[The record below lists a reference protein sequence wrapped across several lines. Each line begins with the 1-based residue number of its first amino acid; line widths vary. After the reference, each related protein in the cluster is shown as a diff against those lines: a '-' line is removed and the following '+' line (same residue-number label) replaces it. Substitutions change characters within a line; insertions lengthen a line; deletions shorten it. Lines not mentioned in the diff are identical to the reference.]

1 MLKNVDMGIIFRVIL
16 LLTPLLVATALYAD
30 TIILKDG
37 MFVEGEITLQTSR
50 TVRVNTRFGERTYRR
65 DNIEEII
72 ESVDSLDPDAVN
84 KFAELPAPVKAVLN
98 ARAEYD
104 LGRYERALA
113 RLEPFRDHQDSKAIR
128 INIDWLIIE
137 INERLGRWETVRQLL
152 KDKRSNGTPQEK
164 MRAKAHLDIFKANA
178 DYDLR
183 YVGEKHARNF
193 IKDEELRNRARQPN
207 ALKDYKIMRIALE
220 ETCEQLL
227 VEDQMSV
234 KALADKLD
242 PEVTYEACKTLP
254 RIGDVGKYLPY
265 IEDLK
270 RTEATLAKAQAI
282 LDDYGGAFELDIV
295 RTELHHLLPILIR
308 LLEEA
313 SAASPETYNP
323 PFDQRTG
330 RLTREGRE
338 QWRQRCDEF
347 LTTAEPVIRLV
358 DYMVD
363 RVNYYPQALRDLRKA
378 LLDTNE
384 RFKQMVRAVRKARSR
399 THV

>member
-1 MLKNVDMGIIFRVIL
+1 MRTSLRPIL
-16 LLTPLLVATALYAD
+16 LLIPLLAAATSHAD

-37 MFVEGEITLQTSR
+37 TFVEGEITLETSR
-50 TVRVNTRFGERTYRR
+50 TVRVNTRFGERTYQRG
-65 DNIEEII
+65 NIEEII
-72 ESVDSLDPDAVN
+72 ESVNSLDPDAVN

-104 LGRYERALA
+104 LGRYEQALA
-113 RLEPFRDHQDSKAIR
+113 RLEPFRDYKDRKAIR
-128 INIDWLIIE
+128 IRIDWLIIE

-152 KDKRSNGTPQEK
+152 EDKRSNGTPQERT
-164 MRAKAHLDIFKANA
+164 RAKAHLDLFDANP

-193 IKDEELRNRARQPN
+193 IEDEELRNRARQPN
-207 ALKDYKIMRIALE
+207 ALRDHDIMRIALE

-227 VEDQMSV
+227 VEDQLSV

-242 PEVTYEACKTLP
+242 PEATYQACRTLP
-254 RIGDVGKYLPY
+254 RIGDVSKHLPY

-270 RTEATLAKAQAI
+270 RTEATLTKAQAI

-295 RTELHHLLPILIR
+295 RTELHHLLPILTR

-313 SAASPETYNP
+313 SAASPETYDP
-323 PFDQRTG
+323 PFDRRTG
-330 RLTREGRE
+330 RLTKEGRE

-347 LTTAEPVIRLV
+347 VTSAEPVIRLV

-363 RVNYYPQALRDLRKA
+363 RVNHYPQALRDLRKT

-384 RFKQMVRAVRKARSR
+384 RFRQMVRAVRKARNR

>member
-1 MLKNVDMGIIFRVIL
+1 MRISFRVIS
-16 LLTPLLVATALYAD
+16 LLTPLLAAATSHAD

-37 MFVEGEITLQTSR
+37 TFVEGEITLQTSR
-50 TVRVNTRFGERTYRR
+50 TVRVSTRFGERTYRR
-65 DNIEEII
+65 SNVEEII
-72 ESVDSLDPDAVN
+72 KSVNSLDPDAVN

-104 LGRYERALA
+104 LGRYEQALA
-113 RLEPFRDHQDSKAIR
+113 RLEPFRNYKDRKAIQIR
-128 INIDWLIIE
+128 IDWLIIE

-152 KDKRSNGTPQEK
+152 ENKRSNGTPQER
-164 MRAKAHLDIFKANA
+164 MRAKAHLDLFDANP

-193 IKDEELRNRARQPN
+193 IKDEGLRNRARQPN
-207 ALKDYKIMRIALE
+207 ALRDCDIMRIALE

-227 VEDQMSV
+227 VEDQLSV

-242 PEVTYEACKTLP
+242 PEATYEACRTLP

-295 RTELHHLLPILIR
+295 RTELHHLLPILNR

-323 PFDQRTG
+323 PFDRRTG
-330 RLTREGRE
+330 RLTKEGRE

-347 LTTAEPVIRLV
+347 LTTAEPVIRLI

-363 RVNYYPQALRDLRKA
+363 RVNHYPQALRDLRKA

>member
-1 MLKNVDMGIIFRVIL
+1 MRISFRVIS
-16 LLTPLLVATALYAD
+16 LLTPLLAAATSHAD

-37 MFVEGEITLQTSR
+37 TFVEGEITLQTSR
-50 TVRVNTRFGERTYRR
+50 TVRVSTRFGERTYRR
-65 DNIEEII
+65 SNIEEII
-72 ESVDSLDPDAVN
+72 ESVNSLDPDAVN
-84 KFAELPAPVKAVLN
+84 KFAELSAPVKAVLN

-104 LGRYERALA
+104 LGRHDPRRYERALA
-113 RLEPFRDHQDSKAIR
+113 RLEPFRDYEDSRAIR
-128 INIDWLIIE
+128 IHIDWLIIE

-152 KDKRSNGTPQEK
+152 ENKRSNGTPQER
-164 MRAKAHLDIFKANA
+164 MRAKAHLDLFDANP

-193 IKDEELRNRARQPN
+193 IKGEELRNRARQPD
-207 ALKDYKIMRIALE
+207 ALRDYDIMRIALE

-227 VEDQMSV
+227 VEDQLSV

-242 PEVTYEACKTLP
+242 PEATYEACKTLP

-270 RTEATLAKAQAI
+270 RAEATLAKAQAI

-295 RTELHHLLPILIR
+295 RTEVNHLLPILDR
-308 LLEEA
+308 LQEEA

-323 PFDQRTG
+323 PFDRRTG
-330 RLTREGRE
+330 RLTKDGRE

-347 LTTAEPVIRLV
+347 LTTAEPVTRLI

-363 RVNYYPQALRDLRKA
+363 RVNHYPQALRDLRKM
-378 LLDTNE
+378 LLDSRE
-384 RFKQMVRAVRKARSR
+384 RFKETVRAVRKARSR